1 MTRWT
6 EVSAE
11 LVALCSNEV
20 TDGDVVA
27 QGWIAVVV
35 LATVASYIPLTIA
48 VTERRGKVRKQM
60 NKLDNDKE
68 QRATDMLLCV
78 ETVKCFGM
86 EPLELALYGEA
97 VDKFQVCS

>member
-1 MTRWT
+1 M
-6 EVSAE
+6 
-11 LVALCSNEV
+11 
-20 TDGDVVA
+20 
-27 QGWIAVVV
+27 VV

-86 EPLELALYGEA
+86 EPLELDRYGEA
-97 VDKFQVCS
+97 VDKFQVCPRASGHAFQHARPCLLLAGASIMTSKAARVG